1 MEKPHVNFTLVQM
14 RDYIRKM
21 KLNVKPITL
30 NLTRAETIAT
40 LKKLGHWDD
49 SVEKKKRQ
57 RLSKKKRE
65 DIMFKEA
72 EKLYKKVTIKKDE
85 AVKKAFDKYVKLHLK
100 YIDKFN
106 DMGIKKFDTFEKVK
120 QESDKLLKEI
130 NELIEKI
137 DTGQVVELGLINK
150 DVKDAQKKV
159 KQLSKNV
166 KSRYE
171 MIK

>member
-1 MEKPHVNFTLVQM
+1 
-14 RDYIRKM
+14 
-21 KLNVKPITL
+21 
-30 NLTRAETIAT
+30 
-40 LKKLGHWDD
+40 
-49 SVEKKKRQ
+49 
-57 RLSKKKRE
+57 
-65 DIMFKEA
+65 MFKEA